1 MRIVRRIGVF
11 SVLALTLAAGCI
23 TMGPPG
29 AGASGLAYGT
39 LPGPHG
45 TPINGGTVTIANPPG
60 AGPTYILPIVPESD
74 FTVST
79 IDQFQDFSWRP
90 LWWSP
95 KGDQPEVDYSQSIG
109 NAPVFTNNNMTATIT
124 LKKWFWSDGSPV
136 TSLDVAFDIDLQ
148 KAAVAISPDNDG
160 GYTPGLFPDNVA
172 SVATPNAQ
180 TVVVTLTK
188 SYNQDFAFL
197 DQLGTLT
204 PLPVHAWSKTSPH
217 GALVDFTNPA
227 KAKAIYRYL
236 NGQSN
241 HLTTY
246 GTNPLWQ
253 VVDGPYKIASYDP
266 STGASTFVANENYS
280 GPVHPRITRVEN
292 VSFTS
297 ISSEFD
303 QLLTGKLD
311 VGFVDPS
318 DLPQVPKLRNLG
330 YDVWGAP
337 DFGNNYI
344 VYNFKDKTGDF
355 GNIISQL
362 YVRQALAHLQNQQAE
377 IESKG
382 IYDGAAGPDYGPVP
396 AVPVSPFAP
405 SNAFTNPYPFSIST
419 ASSLLST
426 HGWKVVPNG
435 STFCASPGTGPHEC
449 GAGIPKS
456 TPITFKLIVANTSPS
471 TLIMDEAIAS
481 NAKQVGITIKLET
494 KTFNFIIGNLS
505 DPANPS
511 NINEWA
517 TEDYGGD
524 TDDIYP
530 TQEGLFN
537 TTGTSNSGDF
547 SNAFVDAAINNSEY
561 SPNPDAIM
569 QELSIETT
577 LQPGLFQP
585 NADLV
590 TAFSKKLGGPSDS
603 FADSSQYQFSPEYWY
618 FTK

>member
-1 MRIVRRIGVF
+1 MKIVRRIGVF
-11 SVLALTLAAGCI
+11 SVFALTLAAGCI

-280 GPVHPRITRVEN
+280 GPVHPHITRVEN

-355 GNIISQL
+355 GNIISRRRLSPRVFMTAQRDRTMAR
-362 YVRQALAHLQNQQAE
+362 YRQCQSARSPRAMRSPTRIHFPFRLL
-377 IESKG
+377 
-382 IYDGAAGPDYGPVP
+382 P
-396 AVPVSPFAP
+396 A
-405 SNAFTNPYPFSIST
+405 
-419 ASSLLST
+419 
-426 HGWKVVPNG
+426 
-435 STFCASPGTGPHEC
+435 C
-449 GAGIPKS
+449 
-456 TPITFKLIVANTSPS
+456 
-471 TLIMDEAIAS
+471 
-481 NAKQVGITIKLET
+481 
-494 KTFNFIIGNLS
+494 
-505 DPANPS
+505 
-511 NINEWA
+511 
-517 TEDYGGD
+517 
-524 TDDIYP
+524 
-530 TQEGLFN
+530 
-537 TTGTSNSGDF
+537 
-547 SNAFVDAAINNSEY
+547 
-561 SPNPDAIM
+561 
-569 QELSIETT
+569 
-577 LQPGLFQP
+577 
-585 NADLV
+585 
-590 TAFSKKLGGPSDS
+590 
-603 FADSSQYQFSPEYWY
+603 
-618 FTK
+618 